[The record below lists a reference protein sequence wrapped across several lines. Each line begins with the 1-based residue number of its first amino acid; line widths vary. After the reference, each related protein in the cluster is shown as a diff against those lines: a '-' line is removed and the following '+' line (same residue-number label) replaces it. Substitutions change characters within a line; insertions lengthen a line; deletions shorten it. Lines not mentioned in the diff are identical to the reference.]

1 MLHVLFI
8 ILYLCFAALLFHV
21 FMLFRIRWV
30 YKERVNLLN
39 SNFTAYKRL
48 PSFDV
53 MVRKIWV
60 WDIKKFLKGE

>member
-1 MLHVLFI
+1 MNHVLFI
-8 ILYLCFAALLFHV
+8 ILCLCFAILWFGV
-21 FMLFRIRWV
+21 FMLLRNDWV